1 MLHRGAKAR
10 ANFRD
15 MYAVDHA
22 EPQREGRFRWL
33 MSTCLAAAVGAIAIV
48 VVIFGSADQQDTGRD
63 GLMPALQRLRES
75 TAAPPL
81 EAMLRRDDGLRWAV
95 PKVDRLRVMSGAMS
109 TRYVI
114 HETLRQKRGGREY
127 IYAKPYVR
135 IVARLAPVPAN
146 YGDVIPPFN
155 PFKLYDNNTPIGTEE
170 DGAQPAAG
178 RSDVSVRVVELL
190 GGILPGEDGQ
200 EIDAEEAHELVV
212 KSEGADVLSDVASAA
227 PLTGSDPAL
236 LPLGTDQAGDQEAH
250 PPNTTILAKSASEGD
265 DLPSDIDALK
275 QTVKTVRDGQKL
287 SQVLVEAGAE
297 SWQAREMIEAMKSVL
312 PESAVK
318 PGQEVHIALQPSITR
333 QNRMEPVRFSVF
345 DEGHAHKVTV
355 MRNNAGEFVA
365 SGAPIDNEALSR
377 LTQGDG
383 NQQQASSLYAS
394 LYAAALMQS
403 VPSETITQILK
414 THAYETDFRRRLRS
428 GDACEMFF
436 DLKDE
441 GGTEGPP
448 GELLFTAITTGGDTT
463 RYYRFRTPD
472 GQVDYY
478 DAAGNNAKKFLMR
491 KPVRT
496 DDSRLTSGFGLR
508 FHPLLNEKRM
518 HTGVDWAS
526 APGTPVLAAGNGT
539 IEEAGRKGQYGNYIR
554 IRHANGYQTAYGHMA
569 RFAPGAAPGVKVRQ
583 GQIIGFVGST
593 GLSSGP
599 HLHFEVLVNNQFVDP
614 MSIQVARE
622 RQLSGKELQQF
633 QKERSR
639 IDDLMRRAPVLT
651 ASK

>member
-1 MLHRGAKAR
+1 
-10 ANFRD
+10 
-15 MYAVDHA
+15 
-22 EPQREGRFRWL
+22 
-33 MSTCLAAAVGAIAIV
+33 
-48 VVIFGSADQQDTGRD
+48 
-63 GLMPALQRLRES
+63 
-75 TAAPPL
+75 
-81 EAMLRRDDGLRWAV
+81 
-95 PKVDRLRVMSGAMS
+95 MS
-109 TRYVI
+109 TRYII

-146 YGDVIPPFN
+146 YADVIPPFN
-155 PFKLYDNNTPIGTEE
+155 PFKLYDNNKPIGSEE
-170 DGAQPAAG
+170 DGEQQSSG

-200 EIDAEEAHELVV
+200 EIDADEARELVS
-212 KSEGADVLSDVASAA
+212 KTEGSDVLKEIASAA
-227 PLTGSDPAL
+227 PLPGTDPAS
-236 LPLGTDQAGDQEAH
+236 LPLGADQPADQEARA
-250 PPNTTILAKSASEGD
+250 PNTTILAKSAEGD
-265 DLPSDIDALK
+265 DLPSDIDGLK
-275 QTVKTVRDGQKL
+275 TTVKTVRDGQKL
-287 SQVLVEAGAE
+287 SQLLAEAGSE
-297 SWQAREMIEAMKSVL
+297 TWQVREMMDAMKSVL
-312 PESAVK
+312 PESAVL

-333 QNRMEPVRFSVF
+333 QNRMEPVRFTVY

-355 MRNNAGEFVA
+355 MRTNAGEFVA
-365 SGAPIDNEALSR
+365 SAKPMDDDALTR
-377 LTQGDG
+377 LAQSDG
-383 NQQQASSLYAS
+383 NQTQASSLYAS
-394 LYAAALMQS
+394 LYHSALMQS

-428 GDACEMFF
+428 GDTCEMFF

-448 GELLFTAITTGGDTT
+448 GELLYTSITTGGETT
-463 RYYRFRTPD
+463 RYYRYRTPD
-472 GQVDYY
+472 GKIDYY

-491 KPVRT
+491 KPVRS
-496 DDSRLTSGFGLR
+496 DNSRLTSGFGLR

-526 APGTPVLAAGNGT
+526 TPGTPILAAGNGT

-554 IRHANGYQTAYGHMA
+554 IRHANGYQTAYGHMSRLA
-569 RFAPGAAPGVKVRQ
+569 QGAAPGVKVRQ
-583 GQIIGFVGST
+583 GQVIGFVGST

-614 MSIQVARE
+614 MSIQVPRE
-622 RQLSGKELQQF
+622 HQLVDRELGEF
-633 QKERSR
+633 QKERAR

>member
-1 MLHRGAKAR
+1 MHRGAKAR
-10 ANFRD
+10 GTFRD

-33 MSTCLAAAVGAIAIV
+33 MSTCLAAAVGTIAIV
-48 VVIFGSADQQDTGRD
+48 VVIFGSADQQDTGRE

-95 PKVDRLRVMSGAMS
+95 PKVDRLRVVTGALS
-109 TRYVI
+109 TRYII

-146 YGDVIPPFN
+146 YADVIPPFN
-155 PFKLYDNNTPIGTEE
+155 PFKLYDNNKPIGSEE
-170 DGAQPAAG
+170 DGAQQSAG

-200 EIDAEEAHELVV
+200 EIDADEARELVS
-212 KSEGADVLSDVASAA
+212 KTEGSDVLKEIASAA
-227 PLTGSDPAL
+227 PLPGTDPAS
-236 LPLGTDQAGDQEAH
+236 LPLGADQPADQEARA
-250 PPNTTILAKSASEGD
+250 PNTTILAKSAEGD
-265 DLPSDIDALK
+265 DLPSDIDGLK
-275 QTVKTVRDGQKL
+275 TTVKTVRDGQKL
-287 SQVLVEAGAE
+287 SQLLAEAGSE
-297 SWQAREMIEAMKSVL
+297 TWQVREMMDAMKSVL
-312 PESAVK
+312 PESAVV

-333 QNRMEPVRFSVF
+333 QNRMEPVRFTVY

-355 MRNNAGEFVA
+355 MRTNAGEFVA
-365 SGAPIDNEALSR
+365 SAKPMDDDTLTR
-377 LTQGDG
+377 LAQSDG
-383 NQQQASSLYAS
+383 SQTQASSLYAS
-394 LYAAALMQS
+394 LYHSALMQS

-428 GDACEMFF
+428 GDTCEMFF

-448 GELLFTAITTGGDTT
+448 GELLYTSITTGGETT
-463 RYYRFRTPD
+463 RYYRYRTPD
-472 GQVDYY
+472 GKIDYY

-491 KPVRT
+491 KPVRS

-526 APGTPVLAAGNGT
+526 TPGTPILAAGNGT

-554 IRHANGYQTAYGHMA
+554 IRHANGYQTAYGHMSRLA
-569 RFAPGAAPGVKVRQ
+569 QGAAPGVKVRQ
-583 GQIIGFVGST
+583 GQVIGFVGST

-614 MSIQVARE
+614 MSIQVPRE
-622 RQLSGKELQQF
+622 HQLVDRELGEF
-633 QKERSR
+633 QKERAR